1 MLKNGAGKCFFPH
14 AENAGKKDKKEC
26 RLSGEFNP
34 PRNKRAKK
42 VSAIDLVEKIRASL
56 ETPEEKNKK
65 ESAEK
70 KDGTPPPKEGKD
82 TVLLKKESSRKLS
95 EKELSAL
102 AIFITMV
109 GADTR

>member
-42 VSAIDLVEKIRASL
+42 VSEVDLVEEIRASL
-56 ETPEEKNKK
+56 ETPEEKK
-65 ESAEK
+65 
-70 KDGTPPPKEGKD
+70 
-82 TVLLKKESSRKLS
+82 
-95 EKELSAL
+95 
-102 AIFITMV
+102 
-109 GADTR
+109 